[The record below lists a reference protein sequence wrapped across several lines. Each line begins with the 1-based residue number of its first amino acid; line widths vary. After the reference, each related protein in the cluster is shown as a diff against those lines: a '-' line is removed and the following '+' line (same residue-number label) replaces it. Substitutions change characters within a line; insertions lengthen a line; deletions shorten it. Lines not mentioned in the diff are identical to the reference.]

1 MPQHRQTPLHLSR
14 RIFDIAAAAVGLA
27 ITAPVIAVIA
37 IAVRTTSSGPAIYRA
52 SRIGLR
58 GRPFT
63 LYKFRSMR
71 TSESGEGTLITVAGD
86 NRITGIGKFLRA
98 TKLDELPQL
107 VNVMRGDMSIVGPRP
122 EDPTYVSQYTEAQK
136 EILNWR
142 PGLTSPASI
151 EYRHE
156 EDLLSA
162 AGDLDTAYGT
172 IMEAK
177 IQLDLAYFSSSSL
190 RSDVVVIFRTVR
202 SLFK

>member
-1 MPQHRQTPLHLSR
+1 MLQHRQRPLHLSKR
-14 RIFDIAAAAVGLA
+14 VFDIAASVVGLV
-27 ITAPVIAVIA
+27 ITAPVTAVIA
-37 IAVRTTSSGPAIYRA
+37 IGVRTTSSGPAIYRA
-52 SRIGLR
+52 SRIGLN
-58 GRPFT
+58 GKPFT

-71 TSESGEGTLITVAGD
+71 TTGAGEGTRITAAGD
-86 NRITGIGKFLRA
+86 NRITGIGKLLRA

-107 VNVMRGDMSIVGPRP
+107 VNVIRGDMSIVGPRP
-122 EDPTYVSQYTEAQK
+122 EDPTYVSQYTESQK
-136 EILNWR
+136 EILRWR

-162 AGDLDTAYGT
+162 AGDLETAYAS
-172 IMEAK
+172 IMDAK

>member
-1 MPQHRQTPLHLSR
+1 MSEHRQAPLHVSK
-14 RIFDIAAAAVGLA
+14 RIFDIVASVVGLV
-27 ITAPVIAVIA
+27 ITAPLTAVIA
-37 IAVRTTSSGPAIYRA
+37 IGVRTTSSGPAIYRA
-52 SRIGLR
+52 SRIGLD
-58 GRPFT
+58 GKPFT

-71 TSESGEGTLITVAGD
+71 TTAAGEGTRITAAGD
-86 NRITGIGKFLRA
+86 NRITGVGKMLRA

-107 VNVMRGDMSIVGPRP
+107 VNVLRGEMSIVGPRP

-162 AGDLDTAYGT
+162 AGDLDTAYAA
-172 IMEAK
+172 IMDAK
-177 IQLDLAYFSSSSL
+177 IQLDLAYFASSSL
-190 RSDVVVIFRTVR
+190 RSDMVVIFRTMS